1 MKKLH
6 FALFTSSF
14 FLVLL
19 FCRFVCAIEEYKT
32 EDDEARAYNV
42 TRTVKSVEGLH
53 FSVEED
59 RPIEK
64 IAGVYRPI
72 DLDSYIALK
81 FGKLQKSIDELALD
95 LQQKIDA
102 LAQRLDVLTKEVDE
116 LVKPPAAPPQNQT
129 NSTNP

>member
-6 FALFTSSF
+6 FALFTGCF
-14 FLVLL
+14 FIVLL

-81 FGKLQKSIDELALD
+81 FGKLQRSMDELALN

-102 LAQRLDVLTKEVDE
+102 LALRLDALTKKVDE
-116 LVKPPAAPPQNQT
+116 LATPPAAPPQNQT
-129 NSTNP
+129 TNQAP